1 MSETVAERKAQR
13 RNVGNARKLDR
24 ELAREQ
30 AERGLTNQE
39 IADSQGVDRTTVWRF
54 MDSLKAERR
63 AIEDFRANRA
73 DVFARLQGKA
83 IDLQFRI
90 IESFDDGVLASLTP
104 SQKTA
109 LAMSLNAVVGTIYD
123 KERLETGKSTENVSL
138 LTRMLDSAQDQVFKN
153 QRVTE
158 K

>member
-1 MSETVAERKAQR
+1 MTGEASEHDRMAEVAPERFNTAAPR
-13 RNVGNARKLDR
+13 SER
-24 ELAREQ
+24 EEVRAAL
-30 AERGLTNQE
+30 
-39 IADSQGVDRTTVWRF
+39 
-54 MDSLKAERR
+54 RR

-83 IDLQFRI
+83 IDLQFRL

-153 QRVTE
+153 QRVAE